1 MLAVTQK
8 GGQADLKATKNKQ
21 QSHLNS
27 QPGCQTLG
35 EGWVALTT
43 EYDHSVQVRDLLA
56 SLEIGSFYHL

>member
-27 QPGCQTLG
+27 QPGGETLS
-35 EGWVALTT
+35 EGWVTLTS
-43 EYDHSVQVRDLLA
+43 EYYHSVQVGALLT
-56 SLEIGSFYHL
+56 S